1 MKRIGYFALVFT
13 CAITLIGCNED
24 IDKEEMDILPIIF
37 DESLY
42 RSYYDT
48 TQAPYNFEEV
58 VIEDSLLYIKV
69 SYSGGCCTH
78 EFSLIFSEYAKFTDP
93 PMMLALLIHEANM
106 DSCNSKLYEDLFFNL
121 TPLIESRPVRI
132 MIKDDSQVLFE

>member
-1 MKRIGYFALVFT
+1 MKKAPYLMLLLS
-13 CAITLIGCNED
+13 CAIILVGCNED
-24 IDKEEMDILPIIF
+24 AEEEEMDILPIIT

-42 RSYYDT
+42 RYYYDM
-48 TQAPYNFEEV
+48 TQDPYNFEEV

-69 SYSGGCCTH
+69 SYSGGCGTH
-78 EFSLIFSEYAKFTDP
+78 EFSLIFSEYAFFTDP

-121 TPLIESRPVRI
+121 TPLRELTPVWIR
-132 MIKDDSQVLFE
+132 IKDDSQVFFE